1 VRRPRVTPARVAIA
15 TLAVAV
21 AIQLIPV
28 RRDNPP
34 VQAEVEAP
42 LRVQQIIERAC
53 YDCHSNR
60 TRWPWYSHVAPVSWL
75 VAHDV
80 HEGRDEVNFSEWP
93 TFDFEKQDDIFKGIA
108 KQVGR
113 KKMPLPNYLALHPE
127 ARLTEDDRQALV
139 RWARME

>member
-1 VRRPRVTPARVAIA
+1 MRRPRVTPARVAIA